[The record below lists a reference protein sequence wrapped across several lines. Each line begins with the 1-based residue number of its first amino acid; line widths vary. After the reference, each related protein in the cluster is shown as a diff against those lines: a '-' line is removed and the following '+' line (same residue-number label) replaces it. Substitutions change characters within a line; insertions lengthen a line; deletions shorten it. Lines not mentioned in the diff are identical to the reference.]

1 MSCVKLFYVLAS
13 FVLLTGIAGCSS
25 TDYNWAAPTG
35 DRPALETPFGDLKTT
50 P

>member
-1 MSCVKLFYVLAS
+1 MSWLKLFFVLAS
-13 FVLLTGIAGCSS
+13 LVFLTGITGCSS

>member
-1 MSCVKLFYVLAS
+1 MSCLKLYYVLAS
-13 FVLLTGIAGCSS
+13 VVVLTEITGCS
-25 TDYNWAAPTG
+25 TADYNWAAPTG